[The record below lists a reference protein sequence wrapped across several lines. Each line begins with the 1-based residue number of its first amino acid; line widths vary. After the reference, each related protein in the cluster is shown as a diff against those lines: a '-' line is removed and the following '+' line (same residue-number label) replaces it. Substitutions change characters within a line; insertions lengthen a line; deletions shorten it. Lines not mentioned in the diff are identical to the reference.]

1 MSKVYDEDYK
11 INIQTVLSELEWLP
25 MYDSQISLQTVE
37 GHKGDPDYGTGKLNK
52 LNHIES
58 DFTVP
63 LFPKFKYINKIM
75 KELELCRTR
84 VMKMVPH
91 QCYSYH
97 VDPTRRVHIPLITDD
112 KCMMIIDDEV
122 IRLPANGKHYITDTR
137 KLHTAMN
144 CSNIERIHIVG
155 CMLEDYDEELTQ
167 IARQHI
173 STAA

>member
-11 INIQTVLSELEWLP
+11 INIQAVLSELEWLP

-75 KELELCRTR
+75 NNKLELIYFLIMTLIIKNEQIFEQFFKCSSICKTF
-84 VMKMVPH
+84 VIP
-91 QCYSYH
+91 
-97 VDPTRRVHIPLITDD
+97 PLI
-112 KCMMIIDDEV
+112 
-122 IRLPANGKHYITDTR
+122 ITS
-137 KLHTAMN
+137 KFSFVFL
-144 CSNIERIHIVG
+144 
-155 CMLEDYDEELTQ
+155 
-167 IARQHI
+167 I
-173 STAA
+173 SYTKG

>member
-63 LFPKFKYINKIM
+63 LF
-75 KELELCRTR
+75 
-84 VMKMVPH
+84 
-91 QCYSYH
+91 
-97 VDPTRRVHIPLITDD
+97 
-112 KCMMIIDDEV
+112 
-122 IRLPANGKHYITDTR
+122 
-137 KLHTAMN
+137 
-144 CSNIERIHIVG
+144 
-155 CMLEDYDEELTQ
+155 LTTQ
-167 IARQHI
+167 PPDIQAYFAI
-173 STAA
+173 YFC